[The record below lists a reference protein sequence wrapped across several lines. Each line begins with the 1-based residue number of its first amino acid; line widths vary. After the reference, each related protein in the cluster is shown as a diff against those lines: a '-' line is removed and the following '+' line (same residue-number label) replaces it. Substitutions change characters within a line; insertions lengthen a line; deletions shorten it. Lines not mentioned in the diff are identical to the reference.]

1 MTKTLLILSGGETA
15 VDITRGLREMGH
27 AVVVSDSD
35 PQAPAFALA
44 DSCLIADVHGASET
58 AAAAERYS
66 RKIRKI
72 DGILS
77 AADAPRTAAMVTE
90 RLRLPGPPPHV
101 TELMADRLL
110 IRRSFASAG
119 IAAPW
124 HAEIFT
130 PQELQRAAIAR
141 GRELAVKPVENR
153 GRDGVTRLAESSDFA
168 AAFQLARSQDANE
181 RVLIEQDLAGERSHI
196 AGIMLEGRCHVAA
209 GTDRLLSE
217 TCGRAAL
224 ALGLCD
230 GPVTCE
236 MVVYQ
241 GVPHVVEISP
251 KLNGPQFLSAATKL
265 ALGEKPS
272 PDDLRGPSI
281 C

>member
-1 MTKTLLILSGGETA
+1 MTKTLLLISGGEKS
-15 VDITRGLREMGH
+15 VEIVRSLRAMGH

-72 DGILS
+72 DGVLS
-77 AADAPRTAAMVTE
+77 LADAPLTAAMVTD

-101 TELMADRLL
+101 LELMADRLL

-119 IAAPW
+119 IATPW

-141 GRELAVKPVENR
+141 GRALVVKPVENR
-153 GRDGVTRLAESSDFA
+153 GSDGVTRLADEKADFA
-168 AAFQLARSQDANE
+168 AAFQLARSCSPRE
-181 RVLIEQDLAGERSHI
+181 RVMVEQQLEGPCFQI
-196 AGIMLEGRCHVAA
+196 AGLMLEGRFYPA
-209 GTDRLLSE
+209 DE
-217 TCGRAAL
+217 TEIADMFGRAA
-224 ALGLCD
+224 
-230 GPVTCE
+230 
-236 MVVYQ
+236 
-241 GVPHVVEISP
+241 
-251 KLNGPQFLSAATKL
+251 
-265 ALGEKPS
+265 
-272 PDDLRGPSI
+272 
-281 C
+281 